1 MLKQHRFELTG
12 PLILR
17 CFSVVNSVPH
27 SPRLVEFG
35 DVEELQ
41 IWKTPDPVVPLEALV
56 AFLVLA

>member
-1 MLKQHRFELTG
+1 MG

-27 SPRLVEFG
+27 IPRLVEFG

-41 IWKTPDPVVPLEALV
+41 IWKTPVPVVSLEALV